1 MGVATN
7 EFVVVAGKDLIR
19 FLKLVKELKGEVTHS
34 DTASNFVRLRFRGS
48 PCNNEYVG
56 NVLRFLR
63 ESGGL
68 VSSCKCLNA
77 YVNHLRISGNVNE
90 RLALIKSCVT
100 RCVAVGGK
108 TLCVKRSDGVELVLE
123 ILTTPYSINV
133 RAYPA
138 STGGQLTSTLSSL
151 REVFS
156 CDDSLIRKLLSIEC
170 ELEKCLSGV

>member
-1 MGVATN
+1 MGVTTN
-7 EFVVVAGKDLIR
+7 EFVVVVGKDLIR

-34 DTASNFVRLRFRGS
+34 DTTSNFVRLRFRGS
-48 PCNNEYVG
+48 PCSNEYVS
-56 NVLRFLR
+56 NVLKFLR
-63 ESGGL
+63 ESEGL

-100 RCVAVGGK
+100 KCVTVSGK
-108 TLCVKRSDGVELVLE
+108 TLCVKRSDGVELMLE

-138 STGGQLTSTLSSL
+138 STGRHLTSTLSSL
-151 REVFS
+151 REAFS